1 MTDAPMRAN
10 YALIDVHEHLG
21 VDADALSVLW
31 AEFVGN
37 RSTEYT
43 FTVTVP
49 SGSVVDPYVKL
60 QVFDIDA
67 YGHEI
72 LINGDA
78 LSGFDIP
85 PAPNWQY
92 WMDTV
97 TGADIIEGQ
106 NTLRF
111 VRDANTDDDF
121 AIGSI
126 TVHWREPID

>member
-10 YALIDVHEHLG
+10 YALINVQEHLG
-21 VDADALSVLW
+21 TDADALSIPW
-31 AEFVGN
+31 AKFVGN

-43 FTVTVP
+43 FTVP
-49 SGSVVDPYVKL
+49 SDSVVDPYVGL
-60 QVFDIDA
+60 QVFDIDS

-72 LINGDA
+72 LINDDA

-85 PAPNWQY
+85 PTSGWQY

-97 TGADIIEGQ
+97 TGADISEGQ
-106 NTLRF
+106 NALRF
-111 VRDANTDDDF
+111 ARDSSTDDDF
-121 AIGSI
+121 AVGSV

>member
-1 MTDAPMRAN
+1 MTDTPMRAN
-10 YALIDVHEHLG
+10 YALISVQEHLG
-21 VDADALSVLW
+21 VDPDILAVPW

-43 FTVTVP
+43 FTVP
-49 SGSVVDPYVKL
+49 SGSVVDPYVEL

-67 YGHEI
+67 YNHEI

-85 PAPNWQY
+85 PASGWQY
-92 WMDTV
+92 WMDTI
-97 TGADIIEGQ
+97 TGATLVEGE
-106 NTLRF
+106 NVLRF
-111 VRDANTDDDF
+111 ARDSSTEDDF
-121 AIGSI
+121 VVGAV

>member
-1 MTDAPMRAN
+1 MTDASMRAN
-10 YALIDVHEHLG
+10 YALINVQEHLG
-21 VDADALSVLW
+21 VDADALSVPW

-43 FTVTVP
+43 FTVP
-49 SGSVVDPYVKL
+49 NGPVVDPYIEF
-60 QVFDIDA
+60 QIFDIGA

-72 LINGDA
+72 LVNGDA

-85 PAPNWQY
+85 PASGWQY

-97 TGADIIEGQ
+97 TGANIVEGQ

-111 VRDANTDDDF
+111 ARDSSTDDDF
-121 AIGSI
+121 VVGSV
-126 TVHWREPID
+126 TVHWREPTD